1 MLGTVTRAGK
11 ALDLF
16 TPERPTWGATAVSNE
31 LAIAKSQAHELLT
44 SLTEIGLLRRVP
56 GGQYRLGWR
65 TLALGRH
72 GLSGQFPDDALRLM
86 RALAARYREPVY
98 LVALDRDRLA
108 LVARYAM
115 DSATNELVPARLDGY
130 LHCCAPGRCLLA
142 DLPEEQARQLLD
154 RPLERHTAATRVNVP
169 AILEELARVR
179 EDRIAFDVGESHAD
193 LRGVAVPIKDP
204 DGHTLAALGVWS
216 SVDRWEQIGSEL
228 TRATLGVGQRV
239 RAAMSTATA
248 AMAA

>member
-56 GGQYRLGWR
+56 GGRYRLGWR

-72 GLSGQFPDDALRLM
+72 GLSGQFPDDTLRLM
-86 RALAARYREPVY
+86 RAFAARYREPVH

-108 LVARYAM
+108 LVARYSM
-115 DSATNELVPARLDGY
+115 HSATNQLVPARLDSY
-130 LHCCAPGRCLLA
+130 LHCCAPARCLLA
-142 DLPEEQARQLLD
+142 DLPKEHARQLLD
-154 RPLERHTAATRVNVP
+154 RPLERHTAATRVTVP
-169 AILEELARVR
+169 AIIEELARVR
-179 EDRIAFDVGESHAD
+179 EERIAFDLGETNPG

-204 DGHTLAALGVWS
+204 DGHTLAALGVWTTA
-216 SVDRWEQIGSEL
+216 DRWEQIGTEL
-228 TRATLGVGQRV
+228 TRATAGVGQRV

-248 AMAA
+248 SVAA

>member
-1 MLGTVTRAGK
+1 MTALQQEEGQDVALAAGRRLGGLALMLGTVTRAGK

-31 LAIAKSQAHELLT
+31 LSIAKSQAHELLT

-72 GLSGQFPDDALRLM
+72 GLSGQFPDAALRLM
-86 RALAARYREPVY
+86 RAFSARYREPVH

-108 LVARYAM
+108 IVARYTTRT
-115 DSATNELVPARLDGY
+115 ATDELVPMRLDSY

-142 DLPEEQARQLLD
+142 DLPEHRARELLD
-154 RPLERHTAATRVNVP
+154 RPLERHTPFTR
-169 AILEELARVR
+169 
-179 EDRIAFDVGESHAD
+179 
-193 LRGVAVPIKDP
+193 
-204 DGHTLAALGVWS
+204 
-216 SVDRWEQIGSEL
+216 
-228 TRATLGVGQRV
+228 
-239 RAAMSTATA
+239 
-248 AMAA
+248 

>member
-65 TLALGRH
+65 TLALGRN
-72 GLSGQFPDDALRLM
+72 GLRSQFPDDAVRLM
-86 RALAARYREPVY
+86 RAFAARYREPVD

-108 LVARYAM
+108 VVARYTART
-115 DSATNELVPARLDGY
+115 ATAELVPTRLDRY

-142 DLPEEQARQLLD
+142 ELPEERARELLA
-154 RPLERHTAATRVNVP
+154 RPLARHTPSTRVNVL
-169 AILEELARVR
+169 AIVDELARVR
-179 EDRIAFDVGESHAD
+179 DDRVAFDLGETHAG

-204 DGHTLAALGVWS
+204 DGHTLAALGVWTTAE
-216 SVDRWEQIGSEL
+216 RWERIGSEL
-228 TRATLGVGQRV
+228 TRATVGVGQRV
-239 RAAMSTATA
+239 RAAMLVPSTAVA
-248 AMAA
+248 A